1 MPWRLMLALVTMD
14 HTSVVLAHMY
24 YTRRCVLVIQAQQAH
39 RMSCGPFSLNYGG
52 EAEAAGPHQG
62 PGVRSRTRRS
72 ALALA
77 FALARKPRHILG

>member
-1 MPWRLMLALVTMD
+1 MPQRPVLALITVG
-14 HTSVVLAHMY
+14 HTSFVLMHVY
-24 YTRRCVLVIQAQQAH
+24 HTRMGVFGIQAQQAH

-52 EAEAAGPHQG
+52 EAEAAAPHQG

-77 FALARKPRHILG
+77 LALPLPCPQA